1 MSRTTD
7 LYLQK
12 EKEIQDLLHAL
23 DNASDDNIVW
33 LVNQLQKLGYNFS
46 QSISDNEL
54 SSMGEEF

>member
-12 EKEIQDLLHAL
+12 EKEIQDLLYAL